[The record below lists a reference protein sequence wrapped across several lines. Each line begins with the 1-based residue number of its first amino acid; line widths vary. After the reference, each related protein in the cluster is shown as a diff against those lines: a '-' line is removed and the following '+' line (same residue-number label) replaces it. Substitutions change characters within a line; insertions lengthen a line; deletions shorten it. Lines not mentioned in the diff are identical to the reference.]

1 MRQILSQ
8 KTKMPEY
15 TYRCESCDKIHEVKH
30 SIKEKLTDC
39 IFCEKLDTLVR
50 LPSTVNIARVI
61 TSDSSTP
68 QKAGKIV
75 EEYIKE
81 QREELKR
88 EKQGLKTKEYKT

>member
-1 MRQILSQ
+1 MHRKI

-15 TYRCESCDKIHEVKH
+15 TYRCEACDKIHVVKH
-30 SIKEKLTDC
+30 SIKDRLTDC
-39 IFCEKLDTLVR
+39 VFCNKPDSLIRV
-50 LPSTVNIARVI
+50 PSIVNIARTI
-61 TSDSSTP
+61 TSDSSIP

-88 EKQGLKTKEYKT
+88 EKRELKTKEYKS

>member
-1 MRQILSQ
+1 
-8 KTKMPEY
+8 MPEY
-15 TYRCESCDKIHEVKH
+15 TYRCESCDKIREVKH

-39 IFCEKLDTLVR
+39 IFCEKSDTLVR

-61 TSDSSTP
+61 TSDSSAP

-88 EKQGLKTKEYKT
+88 EKQELKTKEYKT